1 MAADGEDGSL
11 RFTRPGRAVF
21 LFVLHIFG
29 LRPQCCPVNMPQGF
43 PLNDRKRAMYSLKEA
58 AERTGR
64 GKPAI
69 LKAIQKGR
77 ISAKKND
84 IGEWRID
91 PAELHR
97 VYPAVSGTVAGNG
110 SGERWETAKETN
122 ALQREVEILRE
133 ERRRDYELI
142 EDLRKDRDHWRQ
154 QATAL
159 LVDQR
164 ATAPQKAADGLLA
177 RAWGFL
183 RGSA

>member
-1 MAADGEDGSL
+1 MTARSGPRL
-11 RFTRPGRAVF
+11 GRAVF
-21 LFVLHIFG
+21 WFGLRIFG

-84 IGEWRID
+84 IGEWQID

-97 VYPAVSGTVAGNG
+97 VYPAVSGTIAGND
-110 SGERWETAKETN
+110 SGERWETVKETN
-122 ALQREVEILRE
+122 VLQREVEILRE
-133 ERRRDYELI
+133 VRRRDYELI

-164 ATAPQKAADGLLA
+164 ATAPQKAAEGRFA
-177 RAWGFL
+177 RAWSILKGK
-183 RGSA
+183 A